1 MARVVLPTKTRIQRR
16 VYLAFGVLLS
26 SYEFSGPNEWA
37 DSPVLLSIPTRL
49 KDEGI
54 ARIDNSKSVLSS
66 SPLGESN
73 DSIKNTI
80 IIVAGG
86 EFTVNVNV
94 VTCVDFVVVVV
105 QPIQGRPHIHSE

>member
-1 MARVVLPTKTRIQRR
+1 MLPTKTRIQRR

-37 DSPVLLSIPTRL
+37 DSPVLLSIHTRL
-49 KDEGI
+49 KGERI

-94 VTCVDFVVVVV
+94 TCVDFVVVVV